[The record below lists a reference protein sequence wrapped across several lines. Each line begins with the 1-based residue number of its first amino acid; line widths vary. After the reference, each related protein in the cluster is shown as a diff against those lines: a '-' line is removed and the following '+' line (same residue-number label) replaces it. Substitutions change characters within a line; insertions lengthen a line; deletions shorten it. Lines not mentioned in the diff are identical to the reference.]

1 MSGEDLQ
8 IIRKRRHFLRLPSAK
23 FHGAFDA
30 CGGFQQ
36 VGTPDISD
44 KNEIACRQRN
54 RLIRPA
60 SQIRDEITQML
71 RCVARGVDRLDA
83 NIADH
88 ETIAMP

>member
-8 IIRKRRHFLRLPSAK
+8 IIRKRSQTVVEGFLQLPSAT

-30 CGGFQQ
+30 CDGFQQ

-44 KNEIACRQRN
+44 KNEIACRQRK

-71 RCVARGVDRLDA
+71 RCVARGVDRPLP
-83 NIADH
+83 
-88 ETIAMP
+88 TIK